1 MGEVKTVRV
10 PFGKKTKFKQEMVIT
25 FATVEARD
33 VVRGAAVNLGVHGP
47 EVGMR
52 LEIPNHLRRSMRILQ
67 TASFSMKQKNPA
79 AKRNVLFDDESM
91 DLVLDFCLREGEAW
105 RRMNVR
111 QAASATRRLGG
122 RQGAATSTGGMVRD
136 DELEGLFG
144 AEEE

>member
-1 MGEVKTVRV
+1 
-10 PFGKKTKFKQEMVIT
+10 
-25 FATVEARD
+25 
-33 VVRGAAVNLGVHGP
+33 
-47 EVGMR
+47 
-52 LEIPNHLRRSMRILQ
+52 
-67 TASFSMKQKNPA
+67 MKQKNPA

-122 RQGAATSTGGMVRD
+122 RQGAATNTGGMVRD